1 MQEAAGIEYKMPDA
15 GTGNRK
21 QCRVKQENAIT
32 TESIHLGMK
41 IPDSTGI
48 YSAYKEHIRSYA
60 SFTDETWELVE
71 SILSV
76 TECRKGEYTV
86 EEGKTCRHIDFI
98 YQGSFRAFS
107 NKDGE
112 EITTGIYL
120 EGICLTNMKSLTTVT
135 PSRIYVQ
142 ALEDSITARLY
153 KDSLIGLYEK
163 SSELQAVGRA
173 ILEGM
178 IVEENEWKEMYTLYD
193 PEERYKFLLQK
204 SPGIIQ
210 RVSLQYVA
218 SFLGIRR
225 ETLSRIRN
233 RSSR

>member
-1 MQEAAGIEYKMPDA
+1 MKSPG
-15 GTGNRK
+15 
-21 QCRVKQENAIT
+21 
-32 TESIHLGMK
+32 SI
-41 IPDSTGI
+41 DI
-48 YSAYKEHIRSYA
+48 YTAYKNHIRSYA
-60 SFTDETWELVE
+60 SFKDETWDLIE

-76 TECRKGEYTV
+76 KECKKGEYIV
-86 EEGKTCRHIDFI
+86 EEGKICRHIDFI
-98 YQGSFRAFS
+98 YKGSFRAYS

-112 EITTGIYL
+112 DITTGIYL

-135 PSRIYVQ
+135 PSHIYLQ
-142 ALEDSITARLY
+142 ALEDSVTARLY
-153 KDSLIGLYEK
+153 KDSLIGIYEK
-163 SSELQAVGRA
+163 SAELQSVGRA

-204 SPGIIQ
+204 SPEIIQ

-233 RSSR
+233 RTSR

>member
-1 MQEAAGIEYKMPDA
+1 MKMPDP
-15 GTGNRK
+15 
-21 QCRVKQENAIT
+21 
-32 TESIHLGMK
+32 SL
-41 IPDSTGI
+41 I
-48 YSAYKEHIRSYA
+48 YKAYKEHIRSYA
-60 SFTDETWELVE
+60 SFRDETWELIE
-71 SILSV
+71 NILTV
-76 TECRKGEYTV
+76 KACKKGEYIV
-86 EEGKTCRHIDFI
+86 EEGKICRHIDFI
-98 YQGSFRAFS
+98 YKGSFRAFS

-112 EITTGIYL
+112 DITTGIYL

-135 PSRIYVQ
+135 PSHTYLQ

-153 KDSLIGLYEK
+153 KDSLIGIYEK
-163 SSELQAVGRA
+163 STELQAVGRA

-204 SPGIIQ
+204 SPEIIQ

>member
-1 MQEAAGIEYKMPDA
+1 MPHMPA
-15 GTGNRK
+15 S
-21 QCRVKQENAIT
+21 A
-32 TESIHLGMK
+32 S
-41 IPDSTGI
+41 PDI
-48 YSAYKEHIRSYA
+48 YNAYKQHIRSYA
-60 SFTDETWELVE
+60 SFRDETWELIE
-71 SILSV
+71 SILTV
-76 TECRKGEYTV
+76 KECRKGEYTV
-86 EEGKTCRHIDFI
+86 EEGKICRHIDFI
-98 YQGSFRAFS
+98 YKGSFRAFS

-135 PSRIYVQ
+135 PSHIYLQ
-142 ALEDSITARLY
+142 ALEDATVARLY
-153 KDSLIGLYEK
+153 KDSLIGIYER
-163 SSELQAVGRA
+163 SAELQSVGRA

-204 SPGIIQ
+204 APAIVQ

>member
-1 MQEAAGIEYKMPDA
+1 MKQVGSDKIFSSYK
-15 GTGNRK
+15 K
-21 QCRVKQENAIT
+21 
-32 TESIHLGMK
+32 
-41 IPDSTGI
+41 
-48 YSAYKEHIRSYA
+48 HIGSFA
-60 SFTDETWELVE
+60 SFKDETWELIE
-71 SILSV
+71 RIL
-76 TECRKGEYTV
+76 TIKEFKKGEYSL

-98 YQGSFRAFS
+98 FRGSFRAYS

-112 EITTGIYL
+112 DITTGLYL
-120 EGICLTNMKSLTTVT
+120 ENICLTNMKSLTTAT
-135 PSRIYVQ
+135 PSHLYLQ

-153 KDSLIGLYEK
+153 KESLIGLYEK
-163 SSELQAVGRA
+163 SAELQSVGRA

-178 IVEENEWKEMYTLYD
+178 IIEENEWKEMYTLYD

-204 SPGIIQ
+204 SPELLQ
-210 RVSLQYVA
+210 RVSLQYIA

>member
-1 MQEAAGIEYKMPDA
+1 MESPDSAGIYA
-15 GTGNRK
+15 
-21 QCRVKQENAIT
+21 
-32 TESIHLGMK
+32 
-41 IPDSTGI
+41 
-48 YSAYKEHIRSYA
+48 AYKKHIRAYA
-60 SFTDETWELVE
+60 TFKDETWELVE

-76 TECRKGEYTV
+76 KQCRKGEYTL
-86 EEGKTCRHIDFI
+86 EEGKICRHIDFI
-98 YQGSFRAFS
+98 YKGSFRAFS

-112 EITTGIYL
+112 DITTGIYL
-120 EGICLTNMKSLTTVT
+120 EGICLTNMKSLTTVS
-135 PSRIYVQ
+135 PSHIYLQ

-153 KDSLIGLYEK
+153 KDSLIGIYEQ
-163 SSELQAVGRA
+163 SAELQSVGRA

-193 PEERYKFLLQK
+193 PEERYRFLLKK
-204 SPGIIQ
+204 SPEIIQ

>member
-1 MQEAAGIEYKMPDA
+1 MSNTD
-15 GTGNRK
+15 
-21 QCRVKQENAIT
+21 T
-32 TESIHLGMK
+32 TN
-41 IPDSTGI
+41 I
-48 YSAYKEHIRSYA
+48 YSAYKNHIRSYA
-60 SFTDETWELVE
+60 SFKDETWELIE

-76 TECRKGEYTV
+76 KECKKGEYIV
-86 EEGKTCRHIDFI
+86 EEGKICRHIDFI
-98 YQGSFRAFS
+98 YKGSFRAFS
-107 NKDGE
+107 NKDDE
-112 EITTGIYL
+112 DITTGIYL

-135 PSRIYVQ
+135 PSHGYLQ
-142 ALEDSITARLY
+142 ALEDSVTARLY
-153 KDSLIGLYEK
+153 KDSLIGIYEK
-163 SSELQAVGRA
+163 SAELQSVGRA

-204 SPGIIQ
+204 SPEIIQ

-233 RSSR
+233 RTSR